1 MRVALG
7 SSELGEP
14 WSSAQAGTVHVPTSH
29 TKARGHQ
36 ESSQNNIVLVGRVTN
51 PRLKA
56 TLPTVTDV
64 QTLTW
69 HAKGQEH
76 MTCNQEENQAVER
89 EKTEVIGISRQGC
102 SNSYCKYKVEENMN
116 LMTHE
121 WKIYF

>member
-1 MRVALG
+1 MTG
-7 SSELGEP
+7 
-14 WSSAQAGTVHVPTSH
+14 
-29 TKARGHQ
+29 
-36 ESSQNNIVLVGRVTN
+36 
-51 PRLKA
+51 
-56 TLPTVTDV
+56 V

-116 LMTHE
+116 LTKHKVEDIFLKAQMELLRMKTTSVN
-121 WKIYF
+121 